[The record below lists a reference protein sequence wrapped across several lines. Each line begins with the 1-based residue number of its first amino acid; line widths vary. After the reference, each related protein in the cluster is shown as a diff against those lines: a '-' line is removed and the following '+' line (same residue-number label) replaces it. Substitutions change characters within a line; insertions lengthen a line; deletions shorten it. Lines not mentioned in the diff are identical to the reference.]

1 VGVELA
7 ERREFSAI
15 APYVALW
22 GDRYRPPASE
32 ADPAAT
38 RFPYIGPHFEL
49 SEKHLGTMPALRH
62 VHLFNTG
69 AVVST
74 GIVAGG
80 LNGMPWGI
88 QRLIAGLS
96 RDFYLAEVGNIFAEF
111 AEYNEPDAW
120 ESVRTKP

>member
-1 VGVELA
+1 
-7 ERREFSAI
+7 
-15 APYVALW
+15 
-22 GDRYRPPASE
+22 
-32 ADPAAT
+32 
-38 RFPYIGPHFEL
+38 
-49 SEKHLGTMPALRH
+49 MPALRH

-96 RDFYLAEVGNIFAEF
+96 RDFYLAEVDNIFAEF

-120 ESVRTKP
+120 ESVRRKP